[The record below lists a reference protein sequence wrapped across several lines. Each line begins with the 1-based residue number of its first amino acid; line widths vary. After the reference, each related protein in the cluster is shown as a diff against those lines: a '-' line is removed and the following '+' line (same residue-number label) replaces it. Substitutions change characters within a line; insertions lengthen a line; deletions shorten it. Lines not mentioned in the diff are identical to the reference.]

1 MRDAANEMKAIPIA
15 PAHMPLQH
23 HGRNSRAT
31 TTSESD
37 RIAELEFENARL
49 QRLVAEL
56 VLKNQKLRDCE

>member
-1 MRDAANEMKAIPIA
+1 MRDAANEVEAIPTA
-15 PAHMPLQH
+15 PTHMPPH
-23 HGRNSRAT
+23 HSRNSRSTAT
-31 TTSESD
+31 SGGD